1 MFVAVNVVL
10 VFAIVVPAVAK
21 LSKEDSQRVMEPVC
35 PLKVNT
41 VELVPEQTVVPP
53 EIDPPTDEFIVTAN
67 VVAVLVPQAS
77 VAVTDTEPE
86 DEPAVAEIELVVEL
100 PDQPEGNVQL

>member
-1 MFVAVNVVL
+1 MVL

-21 LSKEDSQRVMEPVC
+21 LSKEDSHRVIEPVC
-35 PLKVNT
+35 PLNVKT
-41 VELVPEQTVVPP
+41 VEFVPEQTVVPP

-77 VAVTDTEPE
+77 VAVTDREPDVE
-86 DEPAVAEIELVVEL
+86 LVVAEIELVVEL